1 MFSSAEV
8 TLESFMSAYHE
19 PNPNAYQ
26 VCISGLSNS
35 LRSPWSL
42 RFHVLSKFL
51 ISQKSQ
57 IFKVLSVFIYSRL
70 LSFFACYFYKQSI
83 FLYFSEEPHFRN
95 EITTMC
101 MLIIFNR
108 NVIWMAIAVTT
119 TRQWDSVMKAASE
132 SLLYFVLAHLSANK
146 HDWSSWVDPEI
157 LWQQCLYCNN
167 QM

>member
-1 MFSSAEV
+1 MPAH
-8 TLESFMSAYHE
+8 HE
-19 PNPNAYQ
+19 PEPIPNAHQ
-26 VCISGLSNS
+26 VCISGLYKS

-42 RFHVLSKFL
+42 RSHDLSE
-51 ISQKSQ
+51 ISDFKSALC
-57 IFKVLSVFIYSRL
+57 ISYSRL
-70 LSFFACYFYKQSI
+70 LSFLAGHFYKQSNFCISPRSLI
-83 FLYFSEEPHFRN
+83 FEMRLQQ
-95 EITTMC
+95 C
-101 MLIIFNR
+101 ACLILFNR

>member
-1 MFSSAEV
+1 MHKRKNNIYYRKNYILYLLQAE
-8 TLESFMSAYHE
+8 
-19 PNPNAYQ
+19 
-26 VCISGLSNS
+26 
-35 LRSPWSL
+35 
-42 RFHVLSKFL
+42 K
-51 ISQKSQ
+51 
-57 IFKVLSVFIYSRL
+57 
-70 LSFFACYFYKQSI
+70 

-146 HDWSSWVDPEI
+146 HDWWSWVDPACWRYCGNSVCI
-157 LWQQCLYCNN
+157 VTIRCKHIYYWTLIYLWLSGWDCRWNN
-167 QM
+167 L